1 MGNITKLF
9 VKLSSFFWLLK
20 PLAKLY
26 GLVTDGR
33 NWLFDNQLKQ
43 SITPAI
49 QTICVGNLTV
59 GGTGKT
65 PMIEFL
71 IERYAVYSPAGTY
84 QTVTLSRGYGRR
96 THGFRMATSTDTA
109 ATIGDEPLQLFRKYG
124 NRVRVTV
131 GERRAGAIQV
141 IEQQYPETRLILLD
155 DAFQHRAV
163 RANITLL
170 LNDYNRPFYADS
182 PFPAGL
188 LRETRQ
194 GAARADAVVV
204 TKCPAD
210 LSVTDQRLISNEIY
224 RYARPG
230 VPVFFATL
238 RYENPVAFASVPT
251 HQERPDPELKAVVL
265 VSGLANADPLE
276 AYVRQQFTL
285 LNHHRFA
292 DHYAY
297 ARADLDRIVST
308 LPNGA
313 AVLTTEKD
321 WVKLDALL
329 TPAERQTWSLY
340 YLPVVM
346 QPLPNCADELNR
358 FLQRATLKKA

>member
-1 MGNITKLF
+1 
-9 VKLSSFFWLLK
+9 VKLSSIFWLLK

-33 NWLFDNQLKQ
+33 NWLFDNQLKR
-43 SITPAI
+43 SVTPAI

-71 IERYAVYSPAGTY
+71 IERSASAGLTGTY
-84 QTVTLSRGYGRR
+84 QTVILSRGYGRKTR
-96 THGFRMATSTDTA
+96 GFRTADDTDLA

-124 NRVRVTV
+124 HRVRVTV
-131 GERRAGAIQV
+131 GERRAGAIQI
-141 IEQQYPETRLILLD
+141 IEQQYPETRLVLLD

-163 RANITLL
+163 RANVTLML
-170 LNDYNRPFYADS
+170 SDYNRPFYTDF

-188 LRETRQ
+188 LRETRY

-210 LSVTDQRLISNEIY
+210 LPVTDQQLIRYEIY
-224 RYARPG
+224 RYACPD

-238 RYENPVAFASVPT
+238 RYNPPVAFSNAPDKL
-251 HQERPDPELKAVVL
+251 ERNNPWSKVVVL
-265 VSGLANADPLE
+265 VSGLANAAPLE

-297 ARADLDRIVST
+297 SRADLNRIVLT
-308 LPNGA
+308 LPEGA
-313 AVLTTEKD
+313 AILTTEKD

-329 TPAERQTWSLY
+329 TPAERQTWLLY
-340 YLPVVM
+340 YLPVAM
-346 QPLPNCADELNR
+346 QPLPSCADELNR
-358 FLQRATLKKA
+358 FLQQAMLKKS